1 MIVCLYSLHSSKCP
15 RVQQPYPAPDVIS
28 SIEQLFS
35 RGWCKNKNILNL
47 SCFGLRKCFIVL
59 ACWFS
64 SVYFIC
70 IEKQKDIWDECY
82 DGGGYDRTAARRNI
96 TCLLDNG
103 LSVSQT
109 FTRNLNLTL
118 GMFSLSRPSASQE
131 SKYEMELI
139 KHVPDRLCIL
149 RDTGIILSYLH
160 RTLGPLYHYQH
171 SDKSTWWPRSRVA
184 RVFESQGSPGWNL
197 ISTLSR
203 NI

>member
-1 MIVCLYSLHSSKCP
+1 MMVEAMIGRL
-15 RVQQPYPAPDVIS
+15 
-28 SIEQLFS
+28 
-35 RGWCKNKNILNL
+35 
-47 SCFGLRKCFIVL
+47 
-59 ACWFS
+59 
-64 SVYFIC
+64 
-70 IEKQKDIWDECY
+70 
-82 DGGGYDRTAARRNI
+82 RRNI

-160 RTLGPLYHYQH
+160 RTLGPCIIINIPTNQH
-171 SDKSTWWPRSRVA
+171 DDLGPESRVFSSLKD
-184 RVFESQGSPGWNL
+184 RQTG
-197 ISTLSR
+197 I
-203 NI
+203 